1 MRCVGT
7 ALLAMALACPAA
19 ADECT
24 ILWWDLILPQAE
36 VEFEQTSEV
45 SALLTLRETGQLKPV
60 SFELALTNVTRV
72 DGEKVDVLL
81 GKQTLVSEGMSNL
94 VTVTLQPKRTSW
106 IVNFESDQT
115 LRAKDGQTF
124 GHVALLTG
132 WLTCDEIK
140 PLP

>member
-7 ALLAMALACPAA
+7 ALVAMVLASPAA

-24 ILWWDLILPQAE
+24 ILWWDLILPQSE

-45 SALLTLRETGQLKPV
+45 SARLTLKNTGQLKPV
-60 SFELALTNVTRV
+60 SFELALTNVTRET
-72 DGEKVDVLL
+72 GEKADIFLA
-81 GKQTLVSEGMSNL
+81 KQTLVSEGMSNL

-106 IVNFESDQT
+106 IVGFESDQT

-124 GHVALLTG
+124 GHVTMLTG
-132 WLTCDEIK
+132 WLICDEIK